1 MFLSLVGFRASAS
14 RERMGPPSDGKAS
27 PGWHRD
33 CSVTRKHLHALQ
45 LVLARDSLELDEGH
59 FDEEGRSDTVRSAH
73 LVSAHPLRCR
83 GCSVGVCFDT
93 RSYPSRG
100 PHSDPDP
107 APHPDPDSAPD
118 PNPTP
123 EPNPDPDPHPD
134 PDP

>member
-73 LVSAHPLRCR
+73 LVSAHPLRWR
-83 GCSVGVCFDT
+83 GCSVGVYSDT
-93 RSYPSRG
+93 NSYSDSG
-100 PHSDPDP
+100 PHSDSDTNPKPGNDP
-107 APHPDPDSAPD
+107 LPPTPPHPQRPSNHTTHTQLPD
-118 PNPTP
+118 
-123 EPNPDPDPHPD
+123 
-134 PDP
+134 